1 MNASQA
7 SSTRVARLRNFAIVA
22 HINAGKTTLGERIL
36 FASGRQRFLGHVES
50 GTATLDWLP
59 EERERGISIG
69 AAVTQ
74 VDWAGHRLHIVDTP
88 GHVDFAAEVER
99 SLRAADGAVVV
110 LDGVRGVEART
121 EAVWRR
127 LDRLAL
133 PRLVFVNK
141 LDRPVAELPRVLA
154 ELERRCGCRA
164 LPVTWPLHDE
174 AGRLVR
180 CVDLRQAPESA
191 GPDLAVAP
199 DRREAL
205 FAALGELDDEVLARY
220 VEGRHPGRAELT
232 RALRMALRGEGIVPV
247 FCGSALLGLGVD
259 QLLDAVCEL
268 LPSPAERDPAAPGLG
283 LGLAGLAI
291 GPVGGVSSREPAC
304 LVRLFRGELAA
315 GDRCEDGMGLVH
327 GVTGLFAVHADE
339 LEATPGAVAGE
350 IVAVLADP
358 PFHAGDTLRAI
369 GTAVRLEPLQLASPV
384 IATTLEPETSAD
396 LGALR
401 SAAAS
406 VAELDPTLHVHFDPE
421 RGELLVAGMGELHL
435 DVFKDRL
442 ARSHGPRFSVGA
454 PRVLR
459 REVPGHD
466 AQGEAELRRHV
477 NGIEATASAEIV
489 VLAAAGAGVEVRWA
503 VAAVDDRELALRREL
518 NTELAALARRGVRA
532 AIPLDDLVIEVHR
545 LEVGA
550 PDDAVGPLAL
560 EAASLAFRR
569 ASLASDLRR
578 EEPRVSFQ
586 VDVPRESLG
595 PVLADLQARGASIEN
610 LDAASTRSIVRGTG
624 RLAAL
629 LGWATALRSRTKGEG
644 HCQLLPAGWVES
656 PGA

>member
-7 SSTRVARLRNFAIVA
+7 ASARVARLRNFAIVA

-99 SLRAADGAVVV
+99 SLRAADGAIVV
-110 LDGVRGVEART
+110 LDGVRGVEPRT

-164 LPVTWPLHDE
+164 LPVTWPLHDP
-174 AGRLVR
+174 AGRLLR
-180 CVDLRQAPESA
+180 CVDLLMAPEETGA
-191 GPDLAVAP
+191 DRDVAP

-205 FAALGELDDEVLARY
+205 FAALGEIDDEILARF
-220 VEGRHPGRAELT
+220 VEGRHPGRAVLC
-232 RALRMALRGEGIVPV
+232 RALRTALHARRLVPV
-247 FCGSALLGLGVD
+247 FCGSALLGVGVD
-259 QLLDAVCEL
+259 QLLDGVCEL
-268 LPSPAERDPAAPGLG
+268 LPSPAECALAGPGDA
-283 LGLAGLAI
+283 LAGLAI
-291 GPVGGVSSREPAC
+291 GAAGGSAASASPC
-304 LVRLFRGELAA
+304 LVRIFRGELTE
-315 GDRCEDGMGLVH
+315 GLHCEDGAGLVH
-327 GVTGLFAVHADE
+327 RVTGLFAVHADE
-339 LEATPGAVAGE
+339 LEPRSGAVAGE
-350 IVAVLADP
+350 IVAVLAEP
-358 PFHAGDTLRAI
+358 PFHAGDTLRAL
-369 GTAVRLEPLQLASPV
+369 GTSLRLEPLQLASPV
-384 IATTLEPETSAD
+384 IAATLEPEASEE

-401 SAAAS
+401 SAAAT
-406 VAELDPTLHVHFDPE
+406 VAAWDPTLHVDFDSE

-435 DVFKDRL
+435 DVFRDRL
-442 ARSHGPRFSVGA
+442 ARSYGPRFSVGA

-459 REVPGHD
+459 REVPGHE
-466 AQGEAELRRHV
+466 AQGTAELRRLV
-477 NGIEATASAEIV
+477 DGADAVAIAEITV
-489 VLAAAGAGVEVRWA
+489 IPAPGAGVEIRWGE
-503 VAAVDDRELALRREL
+503 AAADGSGLALRREL
-518 NTELAALARRGVRA
+518 NAEVPVLARRGVRA
-532 AIPLDDLVIEVHR
+532 AIPLDDLVIELRR
-545 LEVGA
+545 LAVNA
-550 PDDAVGPLAL
+550 PPDAVGPLAL
-560 EAASLAFRR
+560 EAVSFAFRR
-569 ASLASDLRR
+569 ACLASDLRS

-586 VDVPRESLG
+586 VEVPRDSLG
-595 PVLADLQARGASIEN
+595 PVLAELQARGASIEN
-610 LDAASTRSIVRGTG
+610 LDAASTRCIIRGTG

-629 LGWATALRSRTKGEG
+629 LGWATVLRSRTRGEG
-644 HCQLLPAGWVES
+644 QCQLLPAGWVES